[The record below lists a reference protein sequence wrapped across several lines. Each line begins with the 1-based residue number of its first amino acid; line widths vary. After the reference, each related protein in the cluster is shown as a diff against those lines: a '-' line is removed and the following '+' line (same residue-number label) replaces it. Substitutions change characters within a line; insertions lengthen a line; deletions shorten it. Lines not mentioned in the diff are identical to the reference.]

1 MSEGLLTIME
11 FINGNINRWKI
22 LYDDT
27 IKNKAITKGIKNL
40 R

>member
-1 MSEGLLTIME
+1 MSEGLLTIMG

-27 IKNKAITKGIKNL
+27 IKNKIITKGNKNL
-40 R
+40 K